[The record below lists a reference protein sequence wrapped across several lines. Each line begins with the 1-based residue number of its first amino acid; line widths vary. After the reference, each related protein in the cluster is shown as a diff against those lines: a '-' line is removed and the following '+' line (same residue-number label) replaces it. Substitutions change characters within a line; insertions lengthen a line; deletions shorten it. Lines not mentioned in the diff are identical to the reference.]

1 VSIASAV
8 ILALVLVT
16 MACGRAA
23 SDERADTA
31 GLTAG
36 AAAVPGGGP
45 PASVPAAATGESTTG
60 APTGAER
67 GAAGPQ
73 RPPPGSP
80 SSTPPRGTGGA
91 RTPPP
96 PAPPGGAPAAAA
108 SSDTAR
114 GIVAVVGAVPITS
127 VVLRPAAGGQITL
140 RGPLA
145 REIGG
150 ASGADVWVRGR
161 RVDART
167 IEVASY
173 AVRSVDGVTAITG
186 TLTADG
192 DRLVLVTDD
201 GRRHAIARPPAPLRE
216 HIGAR
221 VWISGDLGTA
231 ITAYGILR
239 PRR

>member
-1 VSIASAV
+1 VSNASAV
-8 ILALVLVT
+8 ILVLVLVT
-16 MACGRAA
+16 MACGRAENG
-23 SDERADTA
+23 ERADTA
-31 GLTAG
+31 GLTTG
-36 AAAVPGGGP
+36 AAAVPGSGP
-45 PASVPAAATGESTTG
+45 PPAPVPAGATGESTG
-60 APTGAER
+60 PATGAER
-67 GAAGPQ
+67 GAAGPER
-73 RPPPGSP
+73 RPPSSP

-231 ITAYGILR
+231 ITAYGVLR

>member
-1 VSIASAV
+1 MSIASAV
-8 ILALVLVT
+8 TLALVIVT
-16 MACGRAA
+16 MACGRAE
-23 SDERADTA
+23 DGERADTA

-36 AAAVPGGGP
+36 AAALAGGGA
-45 PASVPAAATGESTTG
+45 PASVAAGAPGESSPSASTG
-60 APTGAER
+60 ADRGVSRPTR
-67 GAAGPQ
+67 GPSS
-73 RPPPGSP
+73 SP
-80 SSTPPRGTGGA
+80 SSKPPRGTGSE

-96 PAPPGGAPAAAA
+96 AAPPGGAPSAAA

-127 VVLRPAAGGQITL
+127 VVLRLPAGGQVTL
-140 RGPLA
+140 SGPLA

-161 RVDART
+161 RADART

-192 DRLVLVTDD
+192 DRLFVVSDD
-201 GRRHAIARPPAPLRE
+201 GRRHAIARPPAPLRQ
-216 HIGAR
+216 HVGAR
-221 VWISGDLGTA
+221 VWVSGDLSTA